1 MKLLQYTLDDE
12 WTIDRW
18 GYVVRRVSGSN
29 PGEQRIGLGKDY
41 PELYWKFG
49 TWNMEDIMYILEKIR
64 PNIFS
69 ERYKLNK
76 LEKLKQEVDY
86 LISKINKFQGFL

>member
-1 MKLLQYTLDDE
+1 
-12 WTIDRW
+12 
-18 GYVVRRVSGSN
+18 
-29 PGEQRIGLGKDY
+29 
-41 PELYWKFG
+41 
-49 TWNMEDIMYILEKIR
+49 MEDIMYILEKIR